1 MVSGFIEAREQFV
14 EALVTEAQSRPQLYE
29 ASVDDDAVKPG
40 PQVRVPFE
48 RVQRK
53 KRRQERVLHGVGAVG
68 FDAKNAAGNAGHLRP
83 FWYCAATGEWSVL
96 AQPDG
101 DGDALADLPLGVD
114 DSISFSEV
122 EVVLG
127 RGDLV
132 LFYTDAL
139 TEAADADGR
148 LLGEAGFLE
157 LVRSLLKIPGS
168 MGAT

>member
-114 DSISFSEV
+114 LLQRGVSCARTRRPRPLLHRRADRSG
-122 EVVLG
+122 G
-127 RGDLV
+127 RGR
-132 LFYTDAL
+132 T
-139 TEAADADGR
+139 TSGR
-148 LLGEAGFLE
+148 G
-157 LVRSLLKIPGS
+157 
-168 MGAT
+168 